1 MGDLEIEELQKLVLS
16 VSLWETEIKKK
27 TCVLTRLHFPV
38 NGIKDIERYI
48 SIYLKIDMAGRV
60 IVQLFENICRDHL
73 FPTLPFGKYRFYL
86 FFFCLFV
93 CFSFHVFP
101 YYPNSLL
108 TLLLLIYS
116 IETTLFRTT
125 YNQNL

>member
-1 MGDLEIEELQKLVLS
+1 MGGKKAKKYRKKIQKYKKGPRNRRITKISFYLS
-16 VSLWETEIKKK
+16 LFGKPKLKKK

-73 FPTLPFGKYRFYL
+73 FPTLTIRQISLL

-108 TLLLLIYS
+108 TLVLL
-116 IETTLFRTT
+116 
-125 YNQNL
+125 